1 MIQKSLG
8 KLDFQFKE
16 ELQEKKNAKN
26 LFSYL
31 QFNVDPK
38 NFDFY
43 SDLLTFWVG
52 N

>member
-1 MIQKSLG
+1 MQTTFG
-8 KLDFQFKE
+8 H
-16 ELQEKKNAKN
+16 
-26 LFSYL
+26 L